1 MLNNQTID
9 FHLLNIRNN
18 NRYLAHKKDLE
29 NEITSLRAVAFLFSD
44 KPLGIEKGIE
54 ANLLE
59 QKLREAEFIR
69 LGLPVN
75 G

>member
-1 MLNNQTID
+1 MLNKETID
-9 FHLLNIRNN
+9 FHLSNIKQN
-18 NRYLAHKKDLE
+18 NRYLAHKKDIE
-29 NEITSLRAVAFLFSD
+29 NEITSLRAIAFLFSD

-59 QKLREAEFIR
+59 QRLKEAEFVR
-69 LGLPVN
+69 LGSPVN

>member
-1 MLNNQTID
+1 MLNKQTID
-9 FHLLNIRNN
+9 FHLSNIKQN
-18 NRYLAHKKDLE
+18 NRYLAHKKDIE
-29 NEITSLRAVAFLFSD
+29 NEITSLRAVSFLFAD

-59 QKLREAEFIR
+59 QKLKEAEFIR

>member
-1 MLNNQTID
+1 MLNNQTIE

>member
-1 MLNNQTID
+1 MLNNQTIE

-18 NRYLAHKKDLE
+18 NRYLAHKKDIE

-59 QKLREAEFIR
+59 QRLKEAEFVR
-69 LGLPVN
+69 LGLPAN

>member
-1 MLNNQTID
+1 MLNNQTIE
-9 FHLLNIRNN
+9 FHLSNIKQN
-18 NRYLAHKKDLE
+18 NRYLAHKKDIE

-44 KPLGIEKGIE
+44 KPLGIEKGIV

-59 QKLREAEFIR
+59 QKLKEAEFIR

>member
-1 MLNNQTID
+1 MLNNQTIE
-9 FHLLNIRNN
+9 FHLSNIKQN
-18 NRYLAHKKDLE
+18 NRYLAHKKDIE

-59 QKLREAEFIR
+59 QRLKEAEFVR
-69 LGLPVN
+69 LSLPTN

>member
-1 MLNNQTID
+1 MLNKETID
-9 FHLLNIRNN
+9 FHLSNIKQN
-18 NRYLAHKKDLE
+18 NRYLAHKKDIE
-29 NEITSLRAVAFLFSD
+29 NEITSLRAIAFLFSD

-59 QKLREAEFIR
+59 QRLKEAEFVR
-69 LGLPVN
+69 LGLSIN

>member
-1 MLNNQTID
+1 MLNKDTID
-9 FHLLNIRNN
+9 FHLSNIKQN
-18 NRYLAHKKDLE
+18 NRYLAHKKDIE

-59 QKLREAEFIR
+59 QRLKEAEFVR
-69 LGLPVN
+69 LGLSIN

>member
-1 MLNNQTID
+1 MLNKETID
-9 FHLLNIRNN
+9 FHLSNIKQN

-59 QKLREAEFIR
+59 QKLKEAEFVR

>member
-1 MLNNQTID
+1 MLNNQTIE

-29 NEITSLRAVAFLFSD
+29 NEITSLRVVAFLFSD

-59 QKLREAEFIR
+59 QKLKEAEFVR
-69 LGLPVN
+69 LGLPLN

>member
-1 MLNNQTID
+1 MLNNQTIE
-9 FHLLNIRNN
+9 FHLSNIKQN
-18 NRYLAHKKDLE
+18 NRYLAHKKDIE

-59 QKLREAEFIR
+59 QKLKEAEFIR

>member
-1 MLNNQTID
+1 MLNKDTIE

-29 NEITSLRAVAFLFSD
+29 NEITSLRAVSFLFSD

-59 QKLREAEFIR
+59 QRLREAEFVR
-69 LGLPVN
+69 LGLSVN